1 MTWAL
6 YLFWASAL
14 LVAYAY
20 VGYPAWLWLRRC
32 WCNEAVQK
40 SDITPS
46 VSIVIAAHNE
56 ARNLPRKLR
65 NLRELDYPQRLLEI
79 IVVSDG
85 STDETEQLLR
95 AAATPSLRPFLLAD
109 HGGKAAALN
118 HGIAVA
124 SGEIVVFMD
133 ARQEVEADVIA
144 MLVRSFADS
153 AVGCVSGELMLKGS
167 SEAGGQEGLGFYWR
181 MEKAIRKM
189 ESETGSV
196 VGATGA
202 LYAARRELLPRIPQG
217 MLLDD
222 VYLPL
227 CIAAK
232 NKRVVFDPDA
242 RAWDEMPHDMVKEFR
257 RKVRTLTGNYQLVEL
272 APWLLSGANPMRFRF
287 ISHKLLRLLVPF
299 ALAVLLASSMFL
311 PGPVYRTALVL
322 QSCFYASAAVA
333 VFHAR
338 LGLITQLGK
347 TALAFLLLNLA
358 AVLAFVNFISGKRT
372 VWVRP

>member
-1 MTWAL
+1 MSWAL

-20 VGYPAWLWLRRC
+20 VGYPAWLWLRRG
-32 WCNEAVQK
+32 WCNEAIQK
-40 SDITPS
+40 GDITPP

-56 ARNLPRKLR
+56 AANLPCKLR
-65 NLRELDYPQRLLEI
+65 NLSQLHYPKHLLQI

-85 STDETEQLLR
+85 STDETEQLLK
-95 AAATPSLRPFLLAD
+95 AATNPFLQPLLLSD
-109 HGGKAAALN
+109 HAGKAVALN
-118 HGIAVA
+118 HGIAA
-124 SGEIVVFMD
+124 ATGEIVVFMD
-133 ARQEVEADVIA
+133 ARQEIEADAIA
-144 MLVRSFADS
+144 MLVRSFSDL
-153 AVGCVSGELMLKGS
+153 AVGCVSGELMLKGA
-167 SEAGGQEGLGFYWR
+167 SEAGGQDGLGFYWR
-181 MEKAIRKM
+181 VEKAIRKL
-189 ESETGSV
+189 ESDTGSV

-202 LYAARRELLPRIPQG
+202 LYAARRELLSEIPQG

-222 VYLPL
+222 VYVPL

-232 NKRVVFDPDA
+232 NKRVVFEPDA
-242 RAWDEMPHDMVKEFR
+242 HAWDEMPHDVVKEFR

-272 APWLLSGANPMRFRF
+272 APWLLSGANPLRFQF

-299 ALAVLLASSMFL
+299 ALTTLLVSSIFL
-311 PGPVYRTALVL
+311 RGPAYRTALVL
-322 QSCFYASAAVA
+322 QICFYASAAVA

-338 LGLITQLGK
+338 LGLITRLGK